1 MKPYRGLSRAELWRW
16 EAAKL
21 RARAA
26 IAEDPVTREQL
37 AIFAEDCEN
46 EARRSEDFARIK
58 WRRA

>member
-1 MKPYRGLSRAELWRW
+1 MWRW

-26 IAEDPVTREQL
+26 LAADLVTREQL
-37 AIFAEDCEN
+37 AMFAEDCED
-46 EARRSEDFARIK
+46 EARRHDSVEPIK

>member
-1 MKPYRGLSRAELWRW
+1 MRRRRGLSRAELWRW

-26 IAEDPVTREQL
+26 LAEDRVTREQL
-37 AIFAEDCEN
+37 AMFAEDCED
-46 EARRSEDFARIK
+46 EARRCEDFAPIK

>member
-1 MKPYRGLSRAELWRW
+1 MKRDWGRTGSEKWRW

-26 IAEDPVTREQL
+26 ITDDPAAREQL
-37 AIFAEDCEN
+37 SMFAEDCEA
-46 EARRSEDFARIK
+46 EARLHDRVERIN

>member
-1 MKPYRGLSRAELWRW
+1 MDWARQTKSERWRW

-26 IAEDPVTREQL
+26 LVEDRGMREQL
-37 AIFAEDCEN
+37 LIFAEDCEE
-46 EARRSEDFARIK
+46 EARTRESMETA